1 MIDTLTLKPVTKNRL
16 VFGDVFKVGSLKKNH
31 CILIADRNPNVREFL
46 KRELTAEGYRI
57 KIAGS
62 CAEVI
67 RSAYANNLIDV
78 IILDPDLPGDTD
90 ATLIKRLR
98 SRVPAIPLIIHALN
112 QDMASDALT
121 AGREIFVEKQAN
133 SIEQLKK
140 IVNTIIHPL

>member
-1 MIDTLTLKPVTKNRL
+1 MF
-16 VFGDVFKVGSLKKNH
+16 FGDAFKVEPLKKNH

-57 KIAGS
+57 KIAASG
-62 CAEVI
+62 AEVI

-78 IILDPDLPGDTD
+78 IILDPDLPGDID
-90 ATLIKRLR
+90 AALIKTLR
-98 SRVPAIPLIIHALN
+98 SRVPAIPLIIHALS
-112 QDMASDALT
+112 QDMTDDALT